1 MKNRWHRLGLCLL
14 LLALATPALGAR
26 IDIPGTGDGV
36 HILTAVGEAFTA
48 ATGVEVRVPQSI
60 GSSGGIEVVGTDKAL
75 IARVA
80 RPIKDKEQHY
90 GLTTVEFVRVP
101 TVFFA
106 DPTIA
111 LDGLSSRQVLDIYAG
126 KITNWK
132 AVGGIDREIEV
143 FRREDGDSSLQNLIQ
158 TFPGFKDILLSD
170 RARIMNKTP
179 HMVKAVLYT
188 PGSIGFGPLDV
199 AVAEKLKVFKI
210 DGIAP
215 DQKGYPAF
223 GILSFVFKQKNFQG
237 DVKAFVE
244 FATSPAA
251 REAIKKSGGVPL
263 L

>member
-1 MKNRWHRLGLCLL
+1 MKKGLRKLGLGLL
-14 LLALATPALGAR
+14 LLTLATPAMGAR

-36 HILTAVGEAFTA
+36 NILAAVGEAFTA

-90 GLTTVEFVRVP
+90 GLTTVNFVRVP
-101 TVFFA
+101 TVFFV
-106 DPTIA
+106 DPAIGI
-111 LDGLSSRQVLDIYAG
+111 DGLSSRQILDIYAG

-132 AVGGIDREIEV
+132 AVGGIDGEIEV
-143 FRREDGDSSLQNLIQ
+143 FRREDGDSSLQNLMQ
-158 TFPGFKDILLSD
+158 TFPGFKDIVLSD

-179 HMVKAVLYT
+179 HMVKAILFT

-199 AVAEKLKVFKI
+199 AIAGKLKVLKI
-210 DGIAP
+210 DGMAP
-215 DQKGYPAF
+215 EQKGYPAF
-223 GILSFVFKQKNFQG
+223 GILSFVFKQNNFQG

-251 REAIKKSGGVPL
+251 HDAIKKAGGVPL
-263 L
+263 I